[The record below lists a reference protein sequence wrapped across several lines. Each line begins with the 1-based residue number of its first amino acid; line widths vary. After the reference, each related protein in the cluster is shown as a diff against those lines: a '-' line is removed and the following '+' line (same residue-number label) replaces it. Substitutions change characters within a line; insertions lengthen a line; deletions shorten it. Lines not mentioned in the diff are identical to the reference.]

1 MIALR
6 AHATHPSSPF
16 RRAQGRG
23 AEGRFD
29 VRTRA
34 RSAPAQP
41 PPARSGRS
49 GARRFG
55 GIACLLVLLVLCTGC
70 SHSRDE
76 AAPSMIK
83 LGERMSPGPYGEIAR
98 GRYLVRAGDCAAC
111 HTAQNGAPFAGGRA
125 VPTPFGT
132 IYSSN
137 ITPDPDTGIGR
148 WNDAD
153 FYRAMHEGIDRLGH
167 HLYPA
172 FPYPWYTRVSRDDVL
187 AIKAYLDTL
196 APVRQANTPSDLP
209 WPLDVR
215 GDMAVWNGM
224 FFDPGTYQS
233 NPKRSAQWNRGAYLV
248 EGLGHCGAC
257 HSARNIAGA
266 SDRDHPFTGGFAEN
280 AYAPS
285 LAGGMRDGV
294 GSWSEQDIVQYLGTG
309 RNRHTAAAG
318 PMAEVVQESTQYL
331 SQADRQAI
339 AVYLKSLPAPKDA
352 SVASVDKDTLNRG
365 AALYVDNC
373 QGCHLAQGQGEPGAF
388 PPLRQSSAV
397 QARSADTLIGVILDG
412 ARMPTT
418 AGEPTGLA
426 MQGFAD
432 HLSDAQIA
440 DLTTYIRNAW
450 GNHAE
455 AVDAGHV
462 EDLRETLRKSPSG

>member
-1 MIALR
+1 MSA
-6 AHATHPSSPF
+6 
-16 RRAQGRG
+16 
-23 AEGRFD
+23 
-29 VRTRA
+29 RTSLTPWVA
-34 RSAPAQP
+34 RLPA
-41 PPARSGRS
+41 ARL
-49 GARRFG
+49 AM
-55 GIACLLVLLVLCTGC
+55 LLLAAVLCAGC
-70 SHSRDE
+70 SHHGDP
-76 AAPSMIK
+76 AAPSTTK
-83 LGERMSPGPYGEIAR
+83 LGARMSPGPYDEIAR

-148 WNDAD
+148 WSDAD

-196 APVRQANTPSDLP
+196 APVRQATPSNDLP
-209 WPLDVR
+209 WPLDMR

-224 FFDPGTYQS
+224 FFDPGTYRS
-233 NPKRSAQWNRGAYLV
+233 DPKRSVQWNRGAYLV
-248 EGLGHCGAC
+248 TGLGHCGAC
-257 HSARNIAGA
+257 HSAKNFAGA
-266 SDRDHPFTGGFAEN
+266 SDRDHPFTGGFAEH

-285 LAGGMRDGV
+285 LAGGSRDGL
-294 GSWSEQDIVQYLGTG
+294 GTWSEQDIVQYLGTG
-309 RNRHTAAAG
+309 RNSRTAAAG
-318 PMAEVVQESTQYL
+318 PMEEVVQESTQYL
-331 SQADRQAI
+331 SKEDRQAI
-339 AVYLKSLPAPKDA
+339 AVYLKSLPAPKDD
-352 SVASVDKDTLNRG
+352 SVATVDKDTLSRG

-373 QGCHLAQGQGEPGAF
+373 EGCHLKQGQGEQGAF

-397 QARSADTLIGVILDG
+397 QARSADTLIGVILGG
-412 ARMPTT
+412 AHIASTT
-418 AGEPTGLA
+418 SEPTGLA

-450 GNHAE
+450 GNHAA
-455 AVDAGHV
+455 AVDADHV
-462 EDLRETLRKSPSG
+462 EDLRETLRKSPGG